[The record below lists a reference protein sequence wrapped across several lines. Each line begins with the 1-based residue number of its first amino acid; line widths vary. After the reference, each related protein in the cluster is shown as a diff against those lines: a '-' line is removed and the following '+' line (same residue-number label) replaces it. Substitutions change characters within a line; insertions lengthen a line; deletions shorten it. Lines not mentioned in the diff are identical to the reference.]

1 MKDTPVGFIGLGRM
15 GVGMAR
21 NLSKSGVP
29 LWVHDVNPTAA
40 EALGETNISAV
51 TPPTELAERAQ
62 LVFVCVPS
70 ETESDSVLFG
80 EHGITTNIDG
90 LTIVDLTTM
99 NRGAAIT
106 LSQRA
111 QDAGCTYFDCPI
123 SGKPFRADAGTLTIM
138 FGGTDEGFAY
148 AKPYLDVMGECV
160 VHCGEVGSGQLMKAL
175 NNIVYDVNIA
185 AICEIMPLAVKAG
198 LEPTTLARVLTT
210 ASGRSFAS
218 EYFAQRILDRE
229 FEGDFTLRGAY
240 KDIVN
245 FKAVAAQLG
254 ASLPVVNAMIAT
266 YEATINEGYG
276 DQPKS
281 AMIKRYEAQLKQEVR
296 RHENPNK
303 HAS

>member
-1 MKDTPVGFIGLGRM
+1 MKGTPVGFIGLGRM
-15 GVGMAR
+15 GLGMAR
-21 NLSKSGVP
+21 NLSKAGVR
-29 LWVHDVNPTAA
+29 LWVHDVNRAA
-40 EALGETNISAV
+40 AQALGERNVSAV
-51 TPPTELAERAQ
+51 TTPTELAEHAQ

-80 EHGITTNIDG
+80 ERGITTNSDG

-99 NRGAAIT
+99 NRRASVS

-111 QDAGCTYFDCPI
+111 QDAGCAYFDCPI

-138 FGGTDEGFAY
+138 FGGTAEGFAY
-148 AKPYLDVMGECV
+148 AKPYLDVMGDCV
-160 VHCGEVGSGQLMKAL
+160 VHCGNIGSGQLMKAL

-218 EYFAQRILDRE
+218 EYFAPRILDRE
-229 FEGDFTLRGAY
+229 FDGDFTLRGAY

-245 FKAVAAQLG
+245 FKEVAAQLG
-254 ASLPVVNAMIAT
+254 ASLPVVNAMIAA
-266 YEATINEGYG
+266 YEATMSEGFG

-281 AMIKRYEAQLKQEVR
+281 AMIKRYEAQLEQEVR
-296 RHENPNK
+296 RHKDSEE